1 LFVSHSPAELQR
13 LCNHAIWIDG
23 GRVREAGDVSQ
34 VARAYRKA
42 TRVEKDSMSR
52 FSAV

>member
-1 LFVSHSPAELQR
+1 LSR
-13 LCNHAIWIDG
+13 LCNHALWIDG
-23 GRVREAGDVSQ
+23 GRVREAGDVAEVVQ
-34 VARAYRKA
+34 AYKKA